1 MVKFIQFGGI
11 KIMIYGYA
19 RCSTKKQKI
28 ERQVENIL
36 RQYSSAKIVS
46 DHFTGRTLDRPNWN
60 NLYKK
65 LNKGDVLVFDE
76 VSRMSRNSLEGYALY
91 EELYNKGVELHFLKE
106 PHIDT
111 TVYTK
116 VLKETIQ
123 ATGTAVDYIIEGIN
137 KYLMALAKEQIR
149 LAFIRAEQEVDLLRD
164 RTKEGIREAHLRGS
178 ISGHKVGSTYT
189 TKKEIKC
196 KEIIKK
202 HCIEFGGGLIDI
214 EVIRLC
220 GCSRGSFYKYKRE
233 LLT

>member
-1 MVKFIQFGGI
+1 
-11 KIMIYGYA
+11 MIYGYA